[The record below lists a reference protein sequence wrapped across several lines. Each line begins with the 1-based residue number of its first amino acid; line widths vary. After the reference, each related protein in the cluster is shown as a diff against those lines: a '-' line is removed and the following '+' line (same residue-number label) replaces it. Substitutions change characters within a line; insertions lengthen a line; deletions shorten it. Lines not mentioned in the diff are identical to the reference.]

1 MPKPA
6 MPDPNETQKSA
17 VENTPKQAS
26 DDSQPSIRPLSDD
39 DLGQVAGG
47 YAQREQAKK
56 VGG

>member
-1 MPKPA
+1 
-6 MPDPNETQKSA
+6 MPDQNETQKST
-17 VENTPKQAS
+17 VENTPKPAR